1 MNAVVRCA
9 FFACLALTFC
19 VALAEAPTTLRD
31 AYQDEFLIG
40 AALNKAQFTE
50 EDSRGAEIVKTQFNA
65 ITPENILKWESIHPR
80 ADAYAFD
87 LTDQY
92 VAFGERNHMFIVGH
106 CLVWHNQVP
115 NWVFRDKRGRFV
127 KRAVLL
133 RRMQEHIQTVVA
145 RYKGRIKSWDVV
157 NEALSDDGS
166 LRESLWLK
174 IIGPDYIAK
183 AFQYAHEADPGV
195 QLTYNDYSLENEPK
209 RKGAI
214 RLIRNLLEQHVP
226 ITSVGLQGHV
236 ALESPSAEE
245 TDATISDFARLGVKV
260 VISELDVSVLPR
272 ATSQQT
278 AEITLNIKQNPALN
292 PYAAGLPDPVQDML
306 SKRYEGLFRIFQKHR
321 DVVARVTFWG
331 VTDRDSWRNDWP
343 VKGRTDYPL
352 LFDREGQPKPALQA
366 VLATADEKQMH

>member
-1 MNAVVRCA
+1 MNAVVRYA
-9 FFACLALTFC
+9 FFACVAATFC
-19 VALAEAPTTLRD
+19 VALAEAPITLRD
-31 AYQDEFLIG
+31 AYQDKFLIG

-50 EDSRGAEIVKTQFNA
+50 EDSRGAEIVKTQFNS

-87 LTDQY
+87 LPDQY

-115 NWVFRDKRGRFV
+115 NWVFRDKRGRLV
-127 KRAVLL
+127 RRAVLL
-133 RRMQEHIQTVVA
+133 RRMQEHIQAVVA

-183 AFQYAHEADPGV
+183 AFQYAHEADPDV
-195 QLTYNDYSLENEPK
+195 QLIYNDYSLENEPK
-209 RKGAI
+209 REGAI
-214 RLIRNLLEQHVP
+214 RLIRDLLEQHVP

-236 ALESPSAEE
+236 ALESPAEEE

-272 ATSQQT
+272 GTSQQT
-278 AEITLNIKQNPALN
+278 AEITVNIKQNPTLN
-292 PYAAGLPDPVQDML
+292 PYAAGLPDSVQDML
-306 SKRYEGLFRIFQKHR
+306 SKRYEGLFRVFQKHR
-321 DVVARVTFWG
+321 DVVTRVTFWG

-366 VLATADEKQMH
+366 VLATADEKRMH